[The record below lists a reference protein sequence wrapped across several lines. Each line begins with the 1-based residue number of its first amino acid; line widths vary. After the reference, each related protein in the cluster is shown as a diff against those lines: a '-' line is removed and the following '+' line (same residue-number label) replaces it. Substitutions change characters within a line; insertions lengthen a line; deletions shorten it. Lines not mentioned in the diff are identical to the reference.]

1 MRKAATVLLAI
12 AAVFGGGA
20 ASLAQSPIGLY
31 GTWSSGRYPGVG
43 GQVHLD
49 SVVTNAAGEFV
60 GRVSFSGSPCADWA
74 NFSGRTMGDAV
85 VLSMIVGNC
94 GPDAVTLH
102 RQGSRWIGTYRT
114 PQDLGTVE
122 MVQ

>member
-1 MRKAATVLLAI
+1 MRKAAIVLLAVAGI
-12 AAVFGGGA
+12 FGGAG

-31 GTWSSGRYPGVG
+31 GQWSSGRYPGVG

-60 GRVSFSGSPCADWA
+60 GRVSFSGSPCAGWA
-74 NFSGRTMGDAV
+74 NFSGRSMGNTV
-85 VLSMIVGNC
+85 VLSMFVGNC
-94 GPDAVTLH
+94 GPDEVTLH
-102 RQGSRWIGTYRT
+102 RQGPGWVGTYRT
-114 PQDLGTVE
+114 NQDIGSVE